1 MPVMDAV
8 FHVID
13 KTTWERAIYFDYYYH
28 QIKCKY
34 NLTVNIDITRLMK
47 RKKERNLK
55 FFPMMLYAIMK
66 AVNQNKEFRM
76 SFNEQGELGYWDE
89 VVPSYTLFMRRT
101 RPLRM
106 CGAPI
111 MPILIPFMRPS
122 FRI

>member
-1 MPVMDAV
+1 MDAV

-34 NLTVNIDITRLMK
+34 NLTVNIDITRLMR

-89 VVPSYTLFMRRT
+89 VVPSYTLFHEENKT
-101 RPLRM
+101 
-106 CGAPI
+106 
-111 MPILIPFMRPS
+111 FTDDE
-122 FRI
+122 FQ

>member
-1 MPVMDAV
+1 MDAV

-13 KTTWERAIYFDYYYH
+13 KTTWERTIYFDYYYH

-89 VVPSYTLFMRRT
+89 VIRFSMRRT
-101 RPLRM
+101 KPLRM
-106 CGAPI
+106 YGAPI